1 MVINL
6 QEATAG
12 ATKNSSINS
21 GGSGSSSCSSKQQAA
36 AASSSSSSSSSKQQ
50 AAKKI
55 QPIAIGL
62 KALNSG
68 QTQYKAFFS
77 FKNLH

>member
-6 QEATAG
+6 QEAIAG

-36 AASSSSSSSSSKQQ
+36 AASSSSSSSKQQ

-77 FKNLH
+77 FKILH